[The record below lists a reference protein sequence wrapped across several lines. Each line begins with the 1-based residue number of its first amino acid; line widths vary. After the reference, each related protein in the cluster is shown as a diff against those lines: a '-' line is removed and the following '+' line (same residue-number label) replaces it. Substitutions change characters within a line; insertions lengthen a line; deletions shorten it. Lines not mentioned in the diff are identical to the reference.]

1 MLGRKFLSVIVA
13 LVLVSQV
20 GVLAQNPP
28 VVPNGSGEIAVSG
41 SELQRQAA
49 GKTDAD
55 SLQMVFSQKSGD
67 QGNFKLEPI
76 QEPLIFQILIILV
89 LLAPL
94 GFSFFAGIKFAEHR
108 ARTKQ
113 PPTLK

>member
-1 MLGRKFLSVIVA
+1 
-13 LVLVSQV
+13 V

-49 GKTDAD
+49 GNTDAD
-55 SLQMVFSQKSGD
+55 SLTMVFSQKPGD
-67 QGNFKLEPI
+67 QGNYKLEPI
-76 QEPLIFQILIILV
+76 EEPLIFQILIILV
-89 LLAPL
+89 LLSPL
-94 GFSFFAGIKFAEHR
+94 GLSFLAGIKYAEHR

-113 PPTLK
+113 PPTQK